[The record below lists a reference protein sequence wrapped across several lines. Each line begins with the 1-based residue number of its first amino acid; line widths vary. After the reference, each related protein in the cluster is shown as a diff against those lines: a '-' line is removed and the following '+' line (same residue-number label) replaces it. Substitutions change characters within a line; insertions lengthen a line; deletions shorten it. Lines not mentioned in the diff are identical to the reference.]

1 MRTVLLFFTLA
12 LTCGPVTAAQLTL
25 RSGTEV
31 DTQVASFDTSEVK
44 LEDGKVLPRSEVS
57 EIQLRAEASAAPAA
71 KASAASPEDRAAAKK
86 YFAQAAALAQKFPGV
101 NGITLLDSGDYT
113 LNQDGTQLLREHEVK
128 QILKDSLKQDWGQ
141 IVACVED
148 GRDRVKITKANVY
161 NPDGSIYTLAP
172 SQIKTSKP
180 QEEGGDFFTSGDI
193 CTQYELP
200 NVQIGSIVDYEYSI
214 DTYNPFRKDF
224 FFPQWGFQDY
234 QGPEALS
241 RMSVTLPAGATFYYS
256 VKNFSGLGSSKPA
269 LSASA
274 GNKTYTWSLTD
285 VPPIVGEPKMPAY
298 EDVAPFVRGAIFKD
312 WGRIFDWMGAMH
324 RERSKA
330 SPELRQF
337 TLNLIKGS
345 KTDEEKAAKIYHYVQ
360 KDIRYIA
367 VKVGVASGWGGYDA
381 NVTWKRRYGCCI
393 DKSLLLVAMLNAAG
407 IKASTIILNT
417 NNLAATDF
425 DVPQIDF
432 DHAITVAEIGGKK
445 VFLDS
450 TNYDYRYPEI
460 ASFDYGVH
468 VLNIFGKKIDYVP
481 VPAPKNNGDYSDF
494 KMHLS
499 SNGAAD
505 IAETMSFTGSEEGEY
520 RGYFRSIKKE
530 EQKQTFQRMAKGE
543 YPDAELAS
551 YEVNNAEEIDKPFT
565 VGLNYSVQN
574 LPQRA
579 GDILIVKLPDFEIN
593 PYYIRE
599 VSLDRRRYPI
609 EHMASMGQYRRY
621 TITLPDNYELVSL
634 PPKITLKNKYVSFSA
649 GCQRVSKKELTCSL
663 SWERPVRLIPPAAYA
678 AYKALL
684 QKAAAYSKS
693 QLFLKDLSASAAR
706 GK

>member
-1 MRTVLLFFTLA
+1 MAF
-12 LTCGPVTAAQLTL
+12 GTAHAATLTL
-25 RSGTEV
+25 RSGTEMQGKV
-31 DTQVASFDTSEVK
+31 LSLDGSSVK
-44 LEDGKVLPRSEVS
+44 LEDGKTLPRAEVS
-57 EIQLRAEASAAPAA
+57 EIQLQAAPAVKQA
-71 KASAASPEDRAAAKK
+71 APATAASPEDQATAKA
-86 YFAQAAALAQKFPGV
+86 YFAQAAELAKKFPGA
-101 NGITLLDSGDYT
+101 NGLTLLDSGAYT
-113 LNQDGTQLLREHEVK
+113 LNPDGTQLLREHEVK
-128 QILKDSLKQDWGQ
+128 QILKDSLKQAWGQ
-141 IVACVED
+141 IISCVED
-148 GRDRVKITKANVY
+148 GRDRVKITKADVY
-161 NPDGSIYTLAP
+161 NPDGNIYTLDP

-180 QEEGGDFFTSGDI
+180 QEEGGSVFASGDI

-200 NVQIGSIVDYEYSI
+200 NVQTGSIVDYEYSVE
-214 DTYNPFRKDF
+214 TYNPFRKDF
-224 FFPQWGFQDY
+224 FFPQWGFQDD
-234 QGPEALS
+234 QGPVALS
-241 RMSVTLPAGATFYYS
+241 KMSVTLPSATTFYYS
-256 VKNFSGLGSSKPA
+256 VKNFSGFGSAKP
-269 LSASA
+269 SVSESA
-274 GNKTYTWSLTD
+274 GAKTYTWSLSE
-285 VPPIVGEPKMPAY
+285 VPPMVAEPMMPSY

-330 SPELRQF
+330 SPELKKF
-337 TLNLIKGS
+337 TLDLVKGS
-345 KTDEEKAAKIYHYVQ
+345 RTDEEKAAKIYHYVQ

-425 DVPQIDF
+425 SIPQIGF
-432 DHAITVAEIGGKK
+432 DHAITVAEIGGKE

-468 VLNIFGKKIDYVP
+468 VLNIFAKKIDYVP
-481 VPAPKNNGDYSDF
+481 VPAPKDNGDFSDF
-494 KMHLS
+494 TLKLS
-499 SNGAAD
+499 SGGAANVS
-505 IAETMSFTGSEEGEY
+505 ETMSFTGSEEGEY

-565 VGLNYSVQN
+565 VKLDYSVPE

-599 VSLDRRRYPI
+599 VSLDKRRYPI
-609 EHMASMGQYRRY
+609 EYMASMGQYKRY
-621 TITLPDNYELVSL
+621 KIILPGDYELVSL
-634 PPKITLKNKYVSFSA
+634 PPKITLKDKYVSFSA
-649 GCQRVSKKELTCSL
+649 GCRQVSKKELSCSM
-663 SWERPVRLIPPAAYA
+663 SWERPVRLIPPAGYA
-678 AYKALL
+678 GYKALL

-693 QLFLKDLSASAAR
+693 QLFLKDLSAAR
-706 GK
+706 RN